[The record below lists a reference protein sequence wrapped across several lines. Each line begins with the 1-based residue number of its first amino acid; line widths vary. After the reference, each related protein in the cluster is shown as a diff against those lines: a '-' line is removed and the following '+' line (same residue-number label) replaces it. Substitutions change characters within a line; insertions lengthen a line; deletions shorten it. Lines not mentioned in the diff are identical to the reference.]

1 MLPPPRADYCQLSL
15 DPLTAH
21 PNLHLSKG
29 NTVVKMGSEP
39 NSYPEHPERFDYWQQ
54 VLCREGMTGSR
65 YYWEIEWSGTEV
77 DIAVTYKEA
86 SRKGSDNVCSF
97 GWNDKSWSLY
107 CSESK
112 CTFMHHSKRTSIP
125 VPISSKIGVYVDHKA
140 ATLAF
145 YSVSDTMT
153 LLHRVHTSFTQPLY
167 AGFGVWGYGSTVKI
181 L

>member
-1 MLPPPRADYCQLSL
+1 M

-29 NTVVKMGSEP
+29 NTVVQMSSEIK
-39 NSYPEHPERFDYWQQ
+39 SYPKHLDRFDYWQQ
-54 VLCREGMTGSR
+54 VLCKESLVGGR
-65 YYWEIEWSGTEV
+65 YYWEVEWSGTEV
-77 DIAVTYKEA
+77 DMAITYKTI
-86 SRKGSDNVCSF
+86 SRKGNDNICSF

-112 CTFMHHSKRTSIP
+112 CSFTHDSKRTTIP
-125 VPISSKIGVYVDHKA
+125 VPRSSRIGVYLDHKA
-140 ATLAF
+140 GTLAF

-153 LLHRVHTSFTQPLY
+153 LLQSVQTSYSQPVY
-167 AGFGVWGYGSTVKI
+167 AGFGIWGYGSAVKI